1 MKSYSK
7 LVDECRADVDEL
19 FPWDL
24 IEEMQEGKVFLL
36 LDVRETDEFKAMHIA
51 DSLNVPRG
59 ILESA
64 VEWNH
69 EDTAP
74 ELVQARE
81 CNIVVICR
89 SGNRS
94 LLAARSLKSM
104 GFKHAISLRTGVR
117 GWNDYEQPLVDMEG
131 KQKTLDEA
139 DDYFTP
145 KLDKEQLAP
154 DRRQPT

>member
-1 MKSYSK
+1 MKSYSE

-24 IEEMQEGKVFLL
+24 IEELQQGKDFFL
-36 LDVRETDEFKAMHIA
+36 LDVREADEFEAMHMA
-51 DSLNVPRG
+51 GSLNVPRG

-64 VEWNH
+64 TEWNH
-69 EDTAP
+69 EDTVP

-81 CNIVVICR
+81 RNIVVICR

-104 GFKHAISLRTGVR
+104 GFKHAVSLRTGIR
-117 GWNDYEQPLVDMEG
+117 GWNDYEQPLVDIKG
-131 KQKTLDEA
+131 RQKTLDEA

-154 DRRQPT
+154 NRR